1 MMHTV
6 LPREEAVEAI
16 FSKIVASPASCE
28 QLREV
33 VYEHLEDEQIFEKNQ
48 AEHFTEVLFQAYKNG
63 DISALLLELCG
74 RSMFDLHFDP
84 QALVN
89 VLPVL
94 GKGILGVF
102 AVICA
107 IWALVAIMNRNA
119 GK

>member
-48 AEHFTEVLFQAYKNG
+48 AEHFTEFYFRHTRME
-63 DISALLLELCG
+63 ISVHCCWNCVEEVCL
-74 RSMFDLHFDP
+74 
-84 QALVN
+84 
-89 VLPVL
+89 
-94 GKGILGVF
+94 
-102 AVICA
+102 IC
-107 IWALVAIMNRNA
+107 
-119 GK
+119 

>member
-48 AEHFTEVLFQAYKNG
+48 AEHFTEVYFRHTRME
-63 DISALLLELCG
+63 ISVHCCWNCVEEVCL
-74 RSMFDLHFDP
+74 
-84 QALVN
+84 
-89 VLPVL
+89 
-94 GKGILGVF
+94 
-102 AVICA
+102 IC
-107 IWALVAIMNRNA
+107 
-119 GK
+119 

>member
-48 AEHFTEVLFQAYKNG
+48 AEHFTEVLF
-63 DISALLLELCG
+63 
-74 RSMFDLHFDP
+74 
-84 QALVN
+84 
-89 VLPVL
+89 
-94 GKGILGVF
+94 
-102 AVICA
+102 
-107 IWALVAIMNRNA
+107 
-119 GK
+119 

>member
-48 AEHFTEVLFQAYKNG
+48 AEHF
-63 DISALLLELCG
+63 I
-74 RSMFDLHFDP
+74 
-84 QALVN
+84 
-89 VLPVL
+89 
-94 GKGILGVF
+94 
-102 AVICA
+102 
-107 IWALVAIMNRNA
+107 
-119 GK
+119 

>member
-48 AEHFTEVLFQAYKNG
+48 AVHCCWNCVEEVCL
-63 DISALLLELCG
+63 
-74 RSMFDLHFDP
+74 
-84 QALVN
+84 
-89 VLPVL
+89 
-94 GKGILGVF
+94 
-102 AVICA
+102 IC
-107 IWALVAIMNRNA
+107 
-119 GK
+119 